1 MAKLLSDESIRH
13 NVRTGKFNVVK
24 LDNNPEYISLI
35 KCYPS
40 SWHNHIQQA
49 FRFGCTEMIH
59 ELRVGQPVIQFNA
72 GNHYD
77 GSASG
82 LIL

>member
-13 NVRTGKFNVVK
+13 YISTGQFNVVK

-35 KCYPS
+35 KSYPS

-59 ELRVGQPVIQFNA
+59 ELNVGQPVIQ
-72 GNHYD
+72 
-77 GSASG
+77 
-82 LIL
+82 